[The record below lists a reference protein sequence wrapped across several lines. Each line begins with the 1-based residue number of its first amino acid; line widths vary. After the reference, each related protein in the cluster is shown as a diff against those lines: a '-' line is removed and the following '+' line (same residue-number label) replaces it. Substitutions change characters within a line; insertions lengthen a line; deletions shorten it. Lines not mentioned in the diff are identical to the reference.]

1 MTSAPPIFAKA
12 PLIPRTSRPAPVNPL
27 PPLDLQLLA
36 DLPTLT
42 LQARC
47 LVDGFLSGRHRS
59 PQKGSS
65 VEFAEYRD
73 YQFGDDLRRVDW
85 RLFGRTDRLHVKQF
99 EEEAQLRVFLVLD
112 ASASMDFKSA
122 RQLMSKLEFARLTLA
137 ALGALAQRQGD
148 AFGLGVVGEELVD
161 FLPARST
168 ASHWHTLVGR
178 LEAVQP
184 QGQTALA
191 RTLEMLAE
199 IIPARSLIVV
209 ASDFYEEPAA
219 LQSALRRLRYDHHDI
234 IGAQVLD
241 PLELN
246 FDLDVAGTFVDA
258 ENGSRLKLDAPSV
271 RRGYLERFRRFRA
284 ELEEMFRDA
293 GGDLV
298 QLRTDQPPIA
308 ALAEYLAKR
317 EQRMK

>member
-1 MTSAPPIFAKA
+1 MISA
-12 PLIPRTSRPAPVNPL
+12 SSVSPVHPL

-36 DLPTLT
+36 DLPTLA
-42 LQARC
+42 LQARY

-99 EEEAQLRVFLVLD
+99 EEESQLRVFLVLD
-112 ASASMDFKSA
+112 ASASMDFKSSA
-122 RQLMSKLEFARLTLA
+122 TLMSKLEFARLTLA
-137 ALGALAQRQGD
+137 AVGALAQKQGD
-148 AFGLGVVGEELVD
+148 SFGLGIVGVELVD
-161 FLPARST
+161 FLRSRAT
-168 ASHWHTLVGR
+168 TSHWQTFIGKLQT
-178 LEAVQP
+178 VQP

-191 RTLEMLAE
+191 QALESLAE
-199 IIPARSLIVV
+199 IIPPRSLIVV

-241 PLELN
+241 PLELDFN
-246 FDLDVAGTFVDA
+246 SDVAGTFVDA
-258 ENGSRLKLDAPSV
+258 ENGSRMRLDAPAV
-271 RRGYLERFRRFRA
+271 RRGYLERFQRFCL
-284 ELEEMFRDA
+284 ELDTMFRDA

-298 QLRTDQPPIA
+298 QLRTDQPPLA
-308 ALAEYLAKR
+308 ALSEYLAKR
-317 EQRMK
+317 EERTR